1 VRFADLLDQLALD
14 LRHSAR
20 VLRNARAFAA
30 VAILSL
36 ALGIG
41 ANTAIFS
48 ILNGVMLKMLPVAD
62 PARLVEIT
70 DAGELAGAVAYT
82 NPIWEQ
88 IRDHQQTFDGVFASG
103 AGGVDLGTGA
113 DRQRVDGLFVSG
125 RFFEVLGVRPWAGRL
140 LSPADDLR
148 GGGAGGPVAVLSYA
162 CWRDRY
168 GASPGVIGSTI
179 RLGGQPFTVVGV
191 APPGFF
197 GIEVGRTFDI
207 AIPIGTEPVIVGRE
221 VSQLDE
227 RSSWWLSIFGRLKE
241 GQTREQA
248 VAGLR
253 ALQPAVRAA
262 TIPTRWPASEQLK
275 YLNAPFELLPAATGI
290 SRLRGQYRQALF
302 VLMGTVGLVLLLACA
317 NLANLLLA
325 RATARQKEFAV
336 RLALGGSRARLI
348 RQLLIESLLLA
359 TAGAGLG
366 VACAQWASG
375 LLIHRLSSSVS
386 RVFVD
391 ASIDGRVLAFTIGV
405 TMVTA
410 VLFGVAPAFRST
422 DLSANALLKSGARG
436 IAAGWRRFTLEKLL
450 VAVQIALS
458 LTLVF
463 GAALFVR
470 SFTGLATRDPG
481 FDPHQVLMADANL
494 IRTDVPPPQRAVVI
508 ERIVES
514 LRAMPGVRAAAY
526 ATNAPVKGG
535 YSNTAVDVP
544 GYTPTSTRDNMAYV
558 HRIGT
563 HYFDTLGTRL
573 LAGRDFDTHDTPDSP
588 LAIIANETFA
598 RKFFHGEQ
606 ALGRTI
612 TQQRFDQRPLTVV
625 GLVQDAVYRNL
636 RDPVP
641 PTIYFALSQ
650 QRALGT
656 RITFLL
662 RGSGDAGA
670 LARSVAQAGATVHNA
685 ITFDFRTLETAIS
698 DSLIQERV
706 IAMLSGFFGTL
717 ALLVAGVGLY
727 GMMSLAV
734 TRRRNEIGVRMAL
747 GAEPGRV
754 IRMVL
759 REVATITLLGLIAGA
774 AIALTASQLV
784 AKLLFGLTPTDP
796 ATCAMAT
803 ALLASVA
810 LLAGYLPAR
819 RASRVDPMIA
829 LREE

>member
-1 VRFADLLDQLALD
+1 
-14 LRHSAR
+14 
-20 VLRNARAFAA
+20 
-30 VAILSL
+30 
-36 ALGIG
+36 
-41 ANTAIFS
+41 
-48 ILNGVMLKMLPVAD
+48 
-62 PARLVEIT
+62 
-70 DAGELAGAVAYT
+70 
-82 NPIWEQ
+82 
-88 IRDHQQTFDGVFASG
+88 
-103 AGGVDLGTGA
+103 
-113 DRQRVDGLFVSG
+113 
-125 RFFEVLGVRPWAGRL
+125 
-140 LSPADDLR
+140 
-148 GGGAGGPVAVLSYA
+148 
-162 CWRDRY
+162 
-168 GASPGVIGSTI
+168 
-179 RLGGQPFTVVGV
+179 
-191 APPGFF
+191 
-197 GIEVGRTFDI
+197 
-207 AIPIGTEPVIVGRE
+207 
-221 VSQLDE
+221 
-227 RSSWWLSIFGRLKE
+227 
-241 GQTREQA
+241 
-248 VAGLR
+248 
-253 ALQPAVRAA
+253 
-262 TIPTRWPASEQLK
+262 
-275 YLNAPFELLPAATGI
+275 
-290 SRLRGQYRQALF
+290 
-302 VLMGTVGLVLLLACA
+302 
-317 NLANLLLA
+317 
-325 RATARQKEFAV
+325 
-336 RLALGGSRARLI
+336 
-348 RQLLIESLLLA
+348 
-359 TAGAGLG
+359 
-366 VACAQWASG
+366 
-375 LLIHRLSSSVS
+375 
-386 RVFVD
+386 
-391 ASIDGRVLAFTIGV
+391 
-405 TMVTA
+405 
-410 VLFGVAPAFRST
+410 
-422 DLSANALLKSGARG
+422 
-436 IAAGWRRFTLEKLL
+436 
-450 VAVQIALS
+450 
-458 LTLVF
+458 
-463 GAALFVR
+463 
-470 SFTGLATRDPG
+470 
-481 FDPHQVLMADANL
+481 
-494 IRTDVPPPQRAVVI
+494 
-508 ERIVES
+508 
-514 LRAMPGVRAAAY
+514 
-526 ATNAPVKGG
+526 
-535 YSNTAVDVP
+535 
-544 GYTPTSTRDNMAYV
+544 MAYV

-588 LAIIANETFA
+588 LAIIVNETFA